1 VPDDPKRGAV
11 PPTAPTLGTVQ
22 IPRGGK
28 LEDVAQLPA
37 TMAPSTGAQLAVA
50 GPPPAMPEW
59 RYEITT
65 EIARGGMGRV
75 VEANDTVLGRTVA
88 LKEALSLDPEAVKR
102 FQRETRITARLE
114 HPSIVPVHDAGTTPS
129 GQPYYVM
136 RKVSGR
142 PLEELV
148 MHAEQLEDRL
158 ALLQHIVAA
167 AHAVAHAHERG
178 VVHRDIKP
186 SNILVGDLGE
196 TIVIDWGLAKA
207 MGETDEPRT
216 EAAPALIDDDS
227 LKTRAGIVFG
237 TPGFMAPEQ
246 LRGVDA
252 DEKSDVYALGATLYY
267 LLARR
272 PPHYSKSVDDIMKAT
287 VAGPAAPL
295 RELLP
300 GVPPELATIVDKA
313 LAHDAR
319 MRYQNA
325 GALAEEL
332 QRFLTGQLVAS
343 HHYSPREKVLRW
355 VRRNRALVGV
365 SGAALLAMLVGGWFA
380 IHRIVEA
387 RDRADDAL
395 RIAVEEKQKADEQR
409 ERVEDRNRLLTLTDA
424 RGKAEDDPTRA
435 AAMVAPLATDKL
447 WRTARAIGAAARA
460 HGVAFGLPASGHV
473 QSLELSRDGQ
483 RAIAAGDD
491 GVVRLYD
498 LAKRTTRDIADVRS
512 PATARFADGERA
524 IAIAHGDRLTLVDVT
539 SGRARDVAAPT
550 PIEQL
555 AVSGPIAYWRD
566 ARGALYKLD
575 VVAGAPEAVALGEPA
590 RALATSP
597 DGRWI
602 AVASEARLVLLDRT
616 QPTMPPQVL
625 VEGAARE
632 LAWAAGGSHLAVLV
646 GDEAFAFE
654 MPSGQI
660 AQRITVGARQA
671 VAFSRGKLYATGPT
685 GLSMLE
691 RDNPHPRHV
700 NGDFTLGLREA
711 RGGVLVTGGT
721 QGVIAT
727 ISPDDDQ
734 ILHAPVRLTRLE
746 ASPESPWILGAS
758 DGRLLVW
765 NVEAFEPRLV
775 AASAAGARFV
785 TGDQI
790 IVAFADAPAQWIDL
804 RTDKISL
811 LGSTPEGIYEVVPAP
826 DGMRALLVDGTHRG
840 RIVAPVGA
848 AQEIDGDLEL
858 AAFAD
863 DQRLVVA
870 TSAGELR
877 LHDLHGGHTT
887 SVAKDAHGIVAL
899 AARGDWIA
907 AALGDHTAV
916 RTNLATGRVE
926 HHADIAPPRDALAL
940 ATSGD
945 LVFAAGKELH
955 AWRVDGQLA
964 TLATFDKPLVQVA
977 LAGGSALAFTADGAL
992 HVVELAHPA
1001 VAISVPAPR
1010 ASIASSGLLVATT
1023 DQGAIEVVDPFVA
1036 NAQWTLARGRAF
1048 GFAQIA
1054 PDGGRVLAVTPKGVL
1069 VWPLALPETRDAAAA
1084 WLGALTNA
1092 VATAPAAPLEW
1103 R

>member
-1 VPDDPKRGAV
+1 MPDDPKRGAV
-11 PPTAPTLGTVQ
+11 PDAEPTLGTVQ
-22 IPRGGK
+22 LPRGAK
-28 LEDVAQLPA
+28 IEELAPLA
-37 TMAPSTGAQLAVA
+37 KTMMPTTGTQVAVA
-50 GPPPAMPEW
+50 GPPPTMPEW
-59 RYEITT
+59 RYEIKS

-75 VEANDTVLGRTVA
+75 VEANDSVLGRTVA
-88 LKEALSLDPEAVKR
+88 LKEALSLDPEAVRR

-114 HPSIVPVHDAGTTPS
+114 HPSIVPVHDAGTSPS
-129 GQPYYVM
+129 GSPYYVM

-142 PLEELV
+142 PLEDLV
-148 MHAEQLEDRL
+148 ARAERLEDRL

-178 VVHRDIKP
+178 IVHRDIKP

-207 MGETDEPRT
+207 IGETDEPRA
-216 EAAPALIDDDS
+216 EAAPILDDDS

-246 LRGVDA
+246 LRGGAA

-272 PPHYSKSVDDIMKAT
+272 PPHYSKSADDMMKAT
-287 VAGPAAPL
+287 VEGPAAPL

-319 MRYQNA
+319 ARYQNA
-325 GALAEEL
+325 GALAEDL

-365 SGAALLAMLVGGWFA
+365 SGAALLALVVGGWFA
-380 IHRIVEA
+380 IHRIVNE
-387 RDRADDAL
+387 RDRADEAR
-395 RIAVEEKQKADEQR
+395 RIAVEEKQKADEER
-409 ERVEDRNRLLTLTDA
+409 ERVEDKNRLLTLTDA
-424 RGKAEDDPTRA
+424 RNKAEDDPTRA

-460 HGVAFGLPASGHV
+460 HGVAFGLPASPHV

-483 RAIAAGDD
+483 RALAAGDD

-498 LAKRTTRDIADVRS
+498 LAKRETRELADVKA

-524 IAIAHGDRLTLVDVT
+524 IAIAHGDRLTLVDVA

-602 AVASEARLVLLDRT
+602 AVASDARLVLLDRT
-616 QPTMPPQVL
+616 QPTLPPQVL

-685 GLSMLE
+685 GLSILE

-734 ILHAPVRLTRLE
+734 VLHAPGMRLSRVE

-765 NVEAFEPRLV
+765 NIEAVEPRLV

-804 RTDKISL
+804 RADKIAL
-811 LGSTPEGIYEVVPAP
+811 VGPTPEGIYDVVPAP

-848 AQEIDGDLEL
+848 PQELDGDVEL

-870 TSAGELR
+870 LSTGELR
-877 LHDLHGGHTT
+877 LYDLRAGRTT
-887 SVAKDAHGIVAL
+887 SVANDAHGITAL

-907 AALGDHTAV
+907 AALGDHTAL
-916 RTNLATGRVE
+916 RTNLATGHVE
-926 HHADIAPPRDALAL
+926 HHAEIAPPREGLAL
-940 ATSGD
+940 APNGD
-945 LVFAAGKELH
+945 VVFAAGKELR
-955 AWRVDGQLA
+955 AWRVDGKVA
-964 TLATFDKPLVQVA
+964 TLATFDKPLAQVA
-977 LAGGSALAFTADGAL
+977 LAGGSALAFTTDGAV
-992 HVVELAHPA
+992 HVADPQHA
-1001 VAISVPAPR
+1001 TGAAMAPR
-1010 ASIASSGLLVATT
+1010 PSVAQSGLVVATT
-1023 DQGAIEVVDPFVA
+1023 DQGAIEVVDPFVPSDH
-1036 NAQWTLARGRAF
+1036 WTLAAPRGRTF

-1054 PDGGRVLAVTPKGVL
+1054 PDGGRVLAMTSKGVL
-1069 VWPLALPETRDAAAA
+1069 VWPLALPETRDDAAA

-1103 R
+1103 K